1 MKIKS
6 MQFRVLMT
14 VISAMLAITVFIG
27 GLSIYE
33 LDQFVQRQTEDFV
46 NVTCEN
52 DASQINDVFGDMENS
67 VSIMESYVYGLIE
80 SKADIYDSK
89 RQIEIMDQSYDMFV
103 DVAKNTDD
111 AVAYY
116 MRFAPEISNST

>member
-52 DASQINDVFGDMENS
+52 DSSQINDVFGDMENS

>member
-89 RQIEIMDQSYDMFV
+89 RQIEIMDQSCDMFV

>member
-14 VISAMLAITVFIG
+14 VISAMLSITVFIG